1 MTADVY
7 VKLLIKVLNSSIFK
21 FCIVEHL
28 QKIVF
33 GAVSILVLLTKYYW
47 KTYTFKE
54 TEQGYCAD

>member
-1 MTADVY
+1 MTAGVY
-7 VKLLIKVLNSSIFK
+7 VKLLVKVIFK

-28 QKIVF
+28 QKIVY
-33 GAVSILVLLTKYYW
+33 GAVSILVLLIKYYW

>member
-1 MTADVY
+1 MTAGVY
-7 VKLLIKVLNSSIFK
+7 VKLLVKVIFK

-28 QKIVF
+28 QKIAF